1 MNFILSLLL
10 LLILAGLP
18 FITLAQEDEKV
29 EETQEE
35 QEVERSIAQEET
47 PYQKDV
53 PMEEETSPQAPHDMD
68 GSQLPQE
75 SKK

>member
-35 QEVERSIAQEET
+35 QEVERSIAQEES

-53 PMEEETSPQAPHDMD
+53 PMEEETSSQSPHDMD
-68 GSQLPQE
+68 DSQPPQE
-75 SKK
+75 